1 MQKIKLSE
9 FIAGR
14 WVKQNNYKAFIPASI
29 NAQWIIDDPK
39 VEAIT
44 AQAHQKLGTLNA
56 FAELIPDVDF
66 FIKMHIAKEAAL
78 SSKIE
83 GTQTTVEE
91 AFLNEQDIR
100 PEERDDWQE
109 VQNYIEALQ
118 FAIKRLED
126 LPISNRLIRETH
138 QKLLQGVRGQH
149 KLPGEFR
156 HSQNWIGGATL
167 RDATFVPPP
176 HHEVQGLMGELE
188 HFLHNDDI
196 YISELI
202 RIALAHYQF
211 ETIHPFLDGNGRMGR
226 LLITLYLVS
235 KDMLFRPALYL
246 SAFFEQHRAT
256 YYNNLSRVSKQ
267 NDMKQWLLFFMV
279 GVIQT
284 SESSISTLRKISQ
297 LKATLEKDILVLG
310 RKQGN
315 AYKLLQHLFSK
326 PVITANEVESIVGVS
341 TPTANSL
348 LRDFA
353 QLNILKERTGYQRN
367 RVFSFVEYI
376 ALFQ

>member
-1 MQKIKLSE
+1 MQKIRLSE
-9 FIAGR
+9 YIAGH
-14 WVKQNNYKAFIPASI
+14 WVKQTNYKAFVPTSI
-29 NAQWIIDDPK
+29 NAQWLIDDPE

-44 AQAHQKLGTLNA
+44 AQAHQKLGELNA

-83 GTQTTVEE
+83 GTQTSVEE
-91 AFLNEQDIR
+91 AFLNKQDIR

-109 VQNYIEALQ
+109 VQNYIEAMR
-118 FAIKRLED
+118 FAIARLKE

-167 RDATFVPPP
+167 RDAIFVPPP
-176 HHEVQGLMGELE
+176 YHEVQNLMGELE
-188 HFLHNDDI
+188 QFLHNDQI
-196 YISELI
+196 YISELT
-202 RIALAHYQF
+202 RIAIAHYQF

-235 KDMLFRPALYL
+235 KQMLTRPALYL
-246 SAFFEQHRAT
+246 SAFFEQHRSIYYDNLT
-256 YYNNLSRVSKQ
+256 NVRNYNN
-267 NDMKQWLLFFMV
+267 MKQWLKFFMV
-279 GVIQT
+279 GVIET
-284 SESSISTLRKISQ
+284 SSSSISTFRKISQ
-297 LKATLEKDILVLG
+297 LKSELEQQIMTLG

-315 AYKLLQHLFSK
+315 SYRLLQHLFSK
-326 PVITANEVESIVGVS
+326 PVTTANEVETILEVS
-341 TPTANSL
+341 TPTANTL
-348 LRDFA
+348 LKDFV
-353 QLNILKERTGYQRN
+353 QLNILKERTGYRRN
-367 RVFSFVEYI
+367 RVFSFVQYI
-376 ALFQ
+376 GLFQ